1 MTVSCHSV
9 DQYILWLIEPN
20 KSINFLTNLWMAP
33 QKKACVVCVCL
44 SACLCIA
51 SDIAGIEL
59 IIDVWA
65 IQNSSMAWNSS
76 YTLAAVAAVT
86 LGQQQC
92 IGGTRSGSSA
102 RAAAFLQRD
111 GELRQNSP
119 NSCRIQSN
127 YAIALR
133 GLFYISAGEDTTRRA
148 YSAGRIQSMV
158 PINGAFCHSTD
169 LSPSGYTTR
178 QSKFILWAQLGW
190 SWWSEAKRGKA
201 RQSDHSF
208 VVSEWASWP
217 CA

>member
-92 IGGTRSGSSA
+92 IGGSISGSRSGSRSGSSA

-133 GLFYISAGEDTTRRA
+133 GLFLYICW
-148 YSAGRIQSMV
+148 GRYYTKSILSR
-158 PINGAFCHSTD
+158 PHSINGSNQWSFLPLDWPFALRIHNKTKQVHSMS
-169 LSPSGYTTR
+169 LAW
-178 QSKFILWAQLGW
+178 L
-190 SWWSEAKRGKA
+190 
-201 RQSDHSF
+201 
-208 VVSEWASWP
+208 
-217 CA
+217 